1 VSTTAIV
8 GRAELLAQLEAV
20 RPGLSTKEYIAQS
33 SCFAFTSGW
42 VMTFNDD
49 TSCRAPTG
57 LAADFRFAVKADPV
71 TELLRKMS
79 EDRIQVELDGPAFV
93 VRGKGGKDCTF
104 PVENDI
110 LLPVEKVDK
119 PGEWV
124 ALPGDFAE
132 AVDLVKETASK
143 DESQFSVTCIHI
155 APDRMES
162 ADRWQISRYRL
173 KTGVQESTYVRAD
186 SIRHIVQLGMT
197 RMSVTKNWVHFR
209 NPERLIHSCRR
220 YLEDVEFPN
229 VGQWLKM
236 TNPAK
241 FVLPP
246 GLTDAVEKADI
257 FSKEN
262 GDQNQVLVEISDHKG
277 GRLRVTGQGTYGKYR
292 EPKKIRYSGPDF
304 KFLISPKILIQIA
317 KTYTECKIDGRKLL
331 IDGGEK
337 FVYATSLGQGDESSA
352 MNGGTE
358 HDEESGDE

>member
-1 VSTTAIV
+1 MNPTVVT

-20 RPGLSTKEYIAQS
+20 RPGLSTKEYISQS
-33 SCFAFTSGW
+33 SCFAFRGGW

-57 LAADFRFAVKADPV
+57 LPGEFTFAIKADPL
-71 TELLRKMS
+71 TELLRKMT
-79 EDRIQVELDGPAFV
+79 EDRIQLEFRGAELV
-93 VRGKGGKDCTF
+93 VRGKGGKECEL
-104 PVENDI
+104 PVEKDV

-124 ALPGDFAE
+124 ALAGEFAE

-197 RMSVTKNWVHFR
+197 KMSVTKNWVHFR
-209 NPERLIHSCRR
+209 NPDKLIHSCRK
-220 YLEDVEFPN
+220 YLDDVQFPD

-236 TNPAK
+236 TNGSK

-246 GLTDAVEKADI
+246 GLVDAVEKADI

-262 GDQNQVLVEISDHKG
+262 GDQNQVLVEMSGAGG
-277 GRLRVTGQGTYGKYR
+277 GRLKVSGVGTYGRYT
-292 EPKKIRYSGPDF
+292 EPKKIRYTGPEF

-317 KTYTECKIDGRKLL
+317 KTYTECQIDGRKLL
-331 IDGGEK
+331 IDGGER
-337 FVYATSLGQGDESSA
+337 FVYATSLGQGDEA
-352 MNGGTE
+352 AALEG
-358 HDEESGDE
+358 GDESAEDSDA